1 MKRIDIVYGGRDY
14 SVSGRELDDLQNEI
28 ESLLA
33 GGAGHW
39 LQVSI
44 AGGEPQPTYLYL
56 SPGTP
61 IALVPV
67 PEP

>member
-33 GGAGHW
+33 GAGHW

-44 AGGEPQPTYLYL
+44 GDGEPQPTYLYL